1 MARHEDKYNDTTD
14 YTKDWKGETG
24 DWVEDAVTKALNS
37 HDKRIKITEKYKID
51 SLEYTSDNKL
61 IIHQGDNE
69 QRVTIEVLPSTY
81 NYGIYIYA
89 LQVDNG
95 SLIFRGQDVQNV
107 QFNKDKTY
115 KLGVAVF
122 STVSNKNTTDRDVY
136 LPIKFTYGDRSF
148 STNVKTTPSEYFDM
162 DSTGAVKSLRV
173 PENSE
178 DVVKWIEVSELFVKT
193 YTNGYIKATITP
205 DAIQS
210 DSTKV
215 NGVYTD
221 TFTTPITLQV
231 ISLKYDSTN
240 YYTNSSSITFTVQ
253 GGTGNY
259 KLEGLN
265 RNSKIT
271 SSGLTVNLNS
281 GLNQLIVRAI
291 STASQSIYTNWYYL
305 DIIYTEGCTDT
316 VMAINKVSDSVS
328 NNAISTLYDLTVY
341 SPSKD
346 SLTVTTYLSDND
358 PGTGTPNPN
367 TSDVL
372 ETRIIEK
379 ESYNSDYIYNSTY
392 YKYIE
397 TLSTTSTY
405 KYLMVKGNSWYT
417 FNDIDVNNGELD
429 LEQYSFKTLT
439 IDPVNEDFCYVRDG
453 VKYNFDQIT
462 GRINNVFV
470 TSAYA
475 PYVGVSATIP
485 DNIEV
490 GDGWQDNAG
499 ITSFKIS
506 AQEQS
511 ILNLNDLNLGNE
523 FSLELKFKTYNIS
536 DETQPILTF
545 GDIQL
550 LPTQLTYDAKKTTQ
564 ELRNSIFRSDTDIH
578 LLITVKKDFTIK
590 KGELYYPDYMIN
602 TEYEKSSQEEFDK
615 AMAETNSTTNKFNLV
630 RIFING
636 CIDRE
641 YILTNN
647 EFQSLQKASIIINP
661 TTSDIDFYIFRLYNQ
676 NALDFTQVQKNYISS
691 LMNNVAL
698 TDDTPKQDFFDK
710 NDILDDST
718 GAISFAKAYKKYNTI
733 VLVFPKDPKYPNRT
747 NYVPTRAW
755 GGKDNSDPHLNDNL
769 ATTIFINYADATT
782 NATYG
787 GRLTGARVRG
797 QGTSAM
803 RYWIWNPATHL
814 TKAKKYKEDGNANS
828 GTEDVKSTFIP
839 NSYLDTETNTF
850 KPEAEPTVTKGYYMP
865 GDSKE
870 SGAKVKKAVGKVN
883 YASSMQNHKIGFT
896 DLYNY
901 YYKEKFSS
909 IKVADQELGGNKAV
923 KEEPFLYFYV
933 NASDYDVSNWQL
945 ADVLN
950 AVPNFM
956 GFLTW
961 GSGKGDNE
969 TFAIDDDRTPGYL
982 FLEGGENSDIAVQF
996 RVPWQALQRN
1006 VISWNQLSDPSHT
1019 QQSLD
1024 NNPTIDYED
1033 SLKEPWDRLWIS
1045 GDESII
1051 YDPSTA
1057 DTSGAWDVNAGLEEI
1072 NNDFRFAIE
1081 NNEYLQESIK
1091 TWRTFYDFVYTHDW
1105 DIDCD
1110 SRENCAD
1117 WDINKKH
1124 CCTANK
1130 CNVDIKVGAHAKN
1143 DVYRYDNI
1151 LNKWVRAGVSYD
1163 LTNEEWDSYNLLTN
1177 TNCNNVAQAKKYLR
1191 DKFKNNIAYS
1201 TSKPTKEGVLDTN
1214 DANIHQAMIRLL
1226 AGTDNRAKN
1235 TYFRITGPVLTK
1247 TEVVDSDGNAVLID
1261 GKEQYTWE
1269 PPSDYSESK
1278 RKYHYVTFLQDDVD
1292 TILATDNNGLQSK
1305 DYNLMEP
1312 SYYND
1317 KSESKLDED
1326 NNETDPE
1333 LSAIGKWG
1341 EKGKN
1346 VFFKCYDLAFEND
1359 IISELSKLI
1368 ERAFNNSKTASDKS
1382 NNFYKYFFNIQ
1393 DSMFPAVAYNHTAKI
1408 YYELG
1413 QLIYNNKNKV
1423 IPEFTGNNGVD
1434 PITQSHGSCIE
1445 SELSFMEKRLRFLAT
1460 QAENYKLNSL
1470 SLNKSGSGSSVVN
1483 LNMKLNYTTYMDFYP
1498 LLSQTGQAYL
1508 QDNGNNDSFTSVN
1521 FDYLDTTSRNRL
1533 ASSSA
1538 TEPYTMYIK
1547 NEIDN
1552 NYNDLVMM
1560 DQYKTLEIY
1569 GLQSSSMGTNVSY
1582 DHLTSLTIDNSDSEY
1597 TSSAFT
1603 DNNWIPN
1610 FPVAKTINLKNMNLP
1625 TTLDFSNC
1633 TKLETLDLTGSSIEK
1648 VILPSSGHLKT
1659 VILPNSITNLVITN
1673 NPNLE
1678 TLTCVEDDEDSST
1691 WSNLTTLDI
1700 NCNKTGSKFD
1710 LTGFLHQL
1718 IDAPK
1723 LANVTLSGLTNQ
1735 NINIKLLQKLLL
1747 LNAKLTGSIKI
1758 VEEGTE
1764 SNEGTLYAIDL
1775 TTKSNLA
1782 YTYGNIDSESNSIYI
1797 NYETKN
1803 ITDLTYDFNL
1813 YVFGK
1818 GYKGNIFGITAS
1830 GNNVKLIECNSNSS
1844 QYSGKY
1850 IPDIEYNWAPVNK
1863 VATLDKQTG
1872 EVEMLV
1878 DESDKTTT
1886 ADFILTKMSG
1896 DTIRKTGI
1904 AITFKWVA
1912 PQMGDFVY
1920 ADGTYASSYKTSS
1933 TLVGIVY
1940 AVDDTESIENETE
1953 YTGTAY
1959 ILGTDWSNLKSYML
1973 GYTQGATNNST
1984 DTTMK
1989 NLFYVQEY
1997 LKEIGIDDSYYS
2009 IDQSNTKTPGIIKG
2023 YMNNIPINEFDG
2035 KDRTYTYI
2043 KKSNS
2048 VLKQLYSKLDLQKY
2062 IEYTPSTDSSDGTYV
2077 IKDLDSLGSLV
2088 NYLQNVSKDTTYI
2101 PCILY
2106 PYFQEVYLYQP
2117 NVKSGETL
2125 NSQFKAGNWYVPSA
2139 MELGYL
2145 MYCKGVST
2153 ERGINFLYDHID
2165 RDISINS
2172 TSEYAIYSIAYKKG
2186 YNWDPKLSNL
2196 FSNYYASSTCGANG
2210 DGCYQYYNSNY
2221 YGQSDD
2227 YSWNAPYPT
2236 SYDYYSRYAHY
2247 RTTSKIPIHC
2257 VQFKYQ
2263 KQTTSN

>member
-1 MARHEDKYNDTTD
+1 MARHKEQYEDTTN
-14 YTKDWKGETG
+14 YTEEWDGKAG
-24 DWVEDAVTKALNS
+24 DWVEDAVTKALDE
-37 HDKRIKITEKYKID
+37 HDVRIEKTETYKID
-51 SLEYTSDNKL
+51 SLEYTLDNEL
-61 IIHQGDNE
+61 IIHQGEN
-69 QRVTIEVLPSTY
+69 QQKVTIEVLPSTY
-81 NYGIYIYA
+81 NYGVFIYA
-89 LQVDNG
+89 LQVDNNP
-95 SLIFRGQDVQNV
+95 LILRDQSVQNV

-115 KLGVAVF
+115 KLGVAAF
-122 STVSNKNTTDRDVY
+122 STISNKNTADRDTY
-136 LPIKFTYGDRSF
+136 LPIKFTYGGRSF
-148 STNVKTTPSEYFDM
+148 STNIKTTPSKYFTQNSEGVVTSITIPD
-162 DSTGAVKSLRV
+162 D
-173 PENSE
+173 SE
-178 DVVKWIEVSELFVKT
+178 DVVKWIEVSDLFAKT
-193 YTNGYIKATITP
+193 YTNGYIKAEITP
-205 DAIQS
+205 DAVQS
-210 DSTKV
+210 DSTTV
-215 NGVYTD
+215 TGVYSD

-231 ISLKYDSTN
+231 ISLEYKSNN
-240 YYTNSSSITFTVQ
+240 YYTNNSSITFTVQ
-253 GGTGNY
+253 GGTGDY
-259 KLEGLN
+259 KLQGLN
-265 RNSKIT
+265 GGEEIT
-271 SSGLTVNLNS
+271 STGLTVSLNP
-281 GLNQLIVRAI
+281 GLNQLIVRAV

-316 VMAINKVSDSVS
+316 VMAINKVSDGIA

-341 SPSKD
+341 SPSRD

-405 KYLMVKGNSWYT
+405 KYLMVKGNSWYR
-417 FNDIDVNNGELD
+417 FNDVDVNNGELD
-429 LEQYSFKTLT
+429 REQYSFKTLI

-453 VKYNFDQIT
+453 VTYNFDQIT

-475 PYVGVSATIP
+475 TYAGVNATIS

-499 ITSFKIS
+499 IVSFKIS

-511 ILNLNDLNLGNE
+511 VLTLNNLNLGNE

-550 LPTQLTYDAKKTTQ
+550 LPTQLTYNAKKTTQ
-564 ELRNSIFRSDTDIH
+564 ELRNSIFRSDNDIH
-578 LLITVKKDFTIK
+578 LLITVTKDFTIG
-590 KGELYYPDYMIN
+590 KGDLYYPDYMVA
-602 TEYEKSSQEEFDK
+602 TEYEKSSQENFDK
-615 AMAETNSTTNKFNLV
+615 AMAETNSTINKFNLV

-641 YILTNN
+641 YILTDL
-647 EFQSLQKASIIINP
+647 EFQSLQKASININP

-698 TDDTPKQDFFDK
+698 ADDTPKQDFFDK
-710 NDILDDST
+710 NDILDDNT

-733 VLVFPKDPKYPNRT
+733 VLVFPKDPQYPNRT

-769 ATTIFINYADATT
+769 STTIFINYADTTT

-814 TKAKKYKEDGNANS
+814 TKAKKYSKDGDANS

-839 NSYLDTETNTF
+839 NSYLDVETNTF

-901 YYKEKFSS
+901 YYKERYGSI

-950 AVPNFM
+950 ATPNFM

-969 TFAIDDDRTPGYL
+969 TFAIDEDRTPGYF

-1006 VISWNQLSDPSHT
+1006 KISWDQLSDPTHT
-1019 QQSLD
+1019 QQGLD
-1024 NNPTIDYED
+1024 DYPTIDYED
-1033 SLKEPWDRLWIS
+1033 SLEKPWDRLWVS

-1057 DTSGAWDVNAGLEEI
+1057 DTSGAWDVNTGLEEI
-1072 NNDFRFAIE
+1072 KTTGEFRLAVGD
-1081 NNEYLQESIK
+1081 NEYLQESVK

-1105 DIDCD
+1105 DIICD
-1110 SRENCAD
+1110 SEEDCNK
-1117 WDINKKH
+1117 WDTDKKH
-1124 CCTANK
+1124 CCTAAS

-1143 DVYRYDNI
+1143 DVYRYDG
-1151 LNKWVRAGVSYD
+1151 LLGKWVRAGVSYD
-1163 LTNEEWDSYNLLTN
+1163 LTNGEWDTYNLLTATN
-1177 TNCNNVAQAKKYLR
+1177 TKNTSQAKKFLR
-1191 DKFKNNIAYS
+1191 NEFKTNIVYS
-1201 TSKPTKEGVLDTN
+1201 ASNPTEEGVLDTN

-1247 TEVVDSDGNAVLID
+1247 TKVVDSNGNAVLQE
-1261 GKEQYTWE
+1261 GKEQYIWE
-1269 PPSDYSESK
+1269 PPTDYSESK

-1312 SYYND
+1312 AYYND
-1317 KSESKLDED
+1317 DKSNSKLDDDE
-1326 NNETDPE
+1326 NETDPE
-1333 LSAIGKWG
+1333 LSAINKWG
-1341 EKGKN
+1341 ERGKN

-1359 IISELSKLI
+1359 IISELSILI
-1368 ERAFNNSKTASDKS
+1368 EKAFNDSKSASNK
-1382 NNFYKYFFNIQ
+1382 NNIFYKYFFSIQ

-1413 QLIYNNKNKV
+1413 QLIYNTKA
-1423 IPEFTGNNGVD
+1423 IDEFTANRGVN

-1460 QAENYKLNSL
+1460 QAKNYILNSL
-1470 SLNKSGSGSSVVN
+1470 SLNKSGSGSSVVSM
-1483 LNMKLNYTTYMDFYP
+1483 NMKLNYTTYMDFYP
-1498 LLSQTGQAYL
+1498 LFSQIGNTYL
-1508 QDNGNNDSFTSVN
+1508 QDNGNTDEFTSVN

-1547 NEIDN
+1547 NKIDA
-1552 NYNDLVMM
+1552 NYNNLVMM

-1582 DHLTSLTIDNSDSEY
+1582 DHLTSLTIDNSDSDY
-1597 TSSAFT
+1597 TASAFS

-1610 FPVAKTINLKNMNLP
+1610 FPVAKTINLKNMTLP
-1625 TTLDFSNC
+1625 TTLDFSKC
-1633 TKLETLDLTGSSIEK
+1633 MKLEELDLSNSTVQE
-1648 VILPSSGHLKT
+1648 VILPASSHLKKVT
-1659 VILPNSITNLVITN
+1659 LPSSITSLTMTN
-1673 NPNLE
+1673 NPNLKD
-1678 TLTCVEDDEDSST
+1678 LICDDDENP

-1700 NCNKTGSKFD
+1700 NCNKVGSLD
-1710 LTGFLHQL
+1710 LTSFLHQL
-1718 IDAPK
+1718 VNCPNLSD
-1723 LANVTLSGLTNQ
+1723 VTLSSMDNQ
-1735 NINIKLLQKLLL
+1735 TISIELLRTLMNIK
-1747 LNAKLTGSIKI
+1747 ADMTGSIKI
-1758 VEEGTE
+1758 TDSATSSE
-1764 SNEGTLYAIDL
+1764 LYEIDL
-1775 TTKSNLA
+1775 STLTTLANL
-1782 YTYGNIDSESNSIYI
+1782 YGNII
-1797 NYETKN
+1797 NENNKLYVQFEKSTIHDVNYNKN
-1803 ITDLTYDFNL
+1803 IQIY
-1813 YVFGK
+1813 GK
-1818 GYKGNIFGITAS
+1818 GSKGNPFGLTAS
-1830 GNNVKLIECNSNSS
+1830 GNDISLIKVTETSYRPN
-1844 QYSGKY
+1844 
-1850 IPDIEYNWAPVNK
+1850 ITYNWTGVKNTIAELDEYTGNITMNVSEDSNTTGSVTIKIENKSYTDITIKFAWAAPVIG
-1863 VATLDKQTG
+1863 D
-1872 EVEMLV
+1872 LV
-1878 DESDKTTT
+1878 YYDGSYSTALDESK
-1886 ADFILTKMSG
+1886 
-1896 DTIRKTGI
+1896 
-1904 AITFKWVA
+1904 
-1912 PQMGDFVY
+1912 
-1920 ADGTYASSYKTSS
+1920 

-1940 AVDDTESIENETE
+1940 GVDSENN
-1953 YTGTAY
+1953 TAY
-1959 ILGTDWSNLKSYML
+1959 VLSASDPCSEGQYI
-1973 GYTQGATNNST
+1973 GYTQGAVAGNSSEPF
-1984 DTTMK
+1984 K
-1989 NLFYVQEY
+1989 QLY
-1997 LKEIGIDDSYYS
+1997 LMSQWLSDNSINSYYTITGADTNYNIS
-2009 IDQSNTKTPGIIKG
+2009 GNINYESSTLGTNTFNGKT
-2023 YMNNIPINEFDG
+2023 NTNA
-2035 KDRTYTYI
+2035 YI
-2043 KKSNS
+2043 KKVNDNL
-2048 VLKQLYSKLDLQKY
+2048 LKVLYSDSTCKKF
-2062 IEYTPSTDSSDGTYV
+2062 ITTDSDGYR
-2077 IKDLDSLGSLV
+2077 ISSQDSLNSLMSAFEGQHDS
-2088 NYLQNVSKDTTYI
+2088 NGYWRCLF
-2101 PCILY
+2101 Y
-2106 PYFQEVYLYQP
+2106 PFFYQVYLYEP
-2117 NVKSGETL
+2117 KSTHSDEIL
-2125 NSQFKAGNWYVPSA
+2125 SDAFKQGNWYVPSA
-2139 MELGYL
+2139 SEIYNLIIY
-2145 MYCKGVST
+2145 KGLSYSSNFDNYEITESPKSTQSTVST
-2153 ERGINFLYDHID
+2153 
-2165 RDISINS
+2165 
-2172 TSEYAIYSIAYKKG
+2172 AIFA
-2186 YNWDPKLSNL
+2186 KLQNL
-2196 FSNYYASSTCGANG
+2196 NCYTNAFTRIGQNNIISSTTGSSG
-2210 DGCYQYYNSNY
+2210 DCNYSYQLYQQYNNTWTGEWMCAYPNSNY
-2221 YGQSDD
+2221 YYDSSGEVQRKTWRTNKYVPLACTTFT
-2227 YSWNAPYPT
+2227 YSKPDI
-2236 SYDYYSRYAHY
+2236 S
-2247 RTTSKIPIHC
+2247 
-2257 VQFKYQ
+2257 
-2263 KQTTSN
+2263 